1 MTALMLLSAG
11 WLLTLALWVVLK
23 LRQTK
28 LSYPAPPDSAHPE
41 RRQAA

>member
-1 MTALMLLSAG
+1 MTALIVLAAV

-28 LSYPAPPDSAHPE
+28 LAYPAPPDSAHPE